1 MSETLTVT
9 VDDGG
14 TYTVDVKGVS
24 LFTDAGLTTPA
35 TFPVSVSADTT
46 WYAAAPSR
54 AGRRDNI
61 EVVVTTSVGTRIPV
75 ETFNGLPVTVNLTE
89 GTVDYSAP
97 APSTASAPA
106 GSPVVR
112 AFPFAF
118 DTPGLV
124 TGHTVY
130 TPTVGDLLLDAWIVV
145 ETAWDGTTPKADF
158 GTFVDDTSGLLAV
171 NGIGPTDMT
180 LAMYEDNTGIANIGN
195 TAQLSSSTQSLTE
208 TDMLEVSG
216 SSLVVIGNPFSSQ
229 NSAPVSKFT
238 AANPVKV
245 CVSTTGAVDGSSPGA
260 SAGAATLYLVTATPA
275 T

>member
-97 APSTASAPA
+97 APSTAS
-106 GSPVVR
+106 SSVS
-112 AFPFAF
+112 
-118 DTPGLV
+118 
-124 TGHTVY
+124 
-130 TPTVGDLLLDAWIVV
+130 W
-145 ETAWDGTTPKADF
+145 TAVKTADY
-158 GTFVDDTSGLLAV
+158 A
-171 NGIGPTDMT
+171 
-180 LAMYEDNTGIANIGN
+180 
-195 TAQLSSSTQSLTE
+195 
-208 TDMLEVSG
+208 
-216 SSLVVIGNPFSSQ
+216 
-229 NSAPVSKFT
+229 
-238 AANPVKV
+238 
-245 CVSTTGAVDGSSPGA
+245 A
-260 SAGAATLYLVTATPA
+260 SAGDAVPADASGGAFNVTLPAPAANARVTVKNIGATGTVTVLPHAAETIDGASSYPIDTQWTSRDFQSDGTNWLVV
-275 T
+275 

>member
-14 TYTVDVKGVS
+14 THTYTVDVKGVS

-97 APSTASAPA
+97 APSTASLP
-106 GSPVVR
+106 
-112 AFPFAF
+112 
-118 DTPGLV
+118 DQ
-124 TGHTVY
+124 TGNSGKVLGT
-130 TPTVGDLLLDAWIVV
+130 
-145 ETAWDGTTPKADF
+145 DGTNPEWVA
-158 GTFVDDTSGLLAV
+158 
-171 NGIGPTDMT
+171 NG
-180 LAMYEDNTGIANIGN
+180 
-195 TAQLSSSTQSLTE
+195 
-208 TDMLEVSG
+208 
-216 SSLVVIGNPFSSQ
+216 
-229 NSAPVSKFT
+229 
-238 AANPVKV
+238 
-245 CVSTTGAVDGSSPGA
+245 GSSPVPADATGVTTGTLTPDPIRGSDSASWVEFPSDGTVLAWGLAGDAHPRVILCADPTRFGFVLLGDGTFDPADETAGGA
-260 SAGAATLYLVTATPA
+260 QIYYGNGLWLGGGPGKPIGMGSDTNFFGNVNFGNLPTADPHVSGQAWNNAGVVTISAG
-275 T
+275 